1 MTVAAGDPQSPQDRS
16 RPKVFGIGFHKT
28 GTKSLGAAL
37 GILGYRV
44 CGPVGAKDPDIARKA
59 VTLIDTLA
67 WQYDAFQDN
76 PWPLFYERLD
86 QHHAGSR
93 FVLTVRPEDAWLD
106 SVVSHF
112 GHHDTPMRHYIY
124 GVGHPEGNEQAFLD
138 RYRRHNDEVQAYFR
152 HRPEDFLVI
161 DITAGE
167 GWERL
172 CGFLGLEEP
181 DHPFPKLNTRDRRL
195 GPGY

>member
-1 MTVAAGDPQSPQDRS
+1 M
-16 RPKVFGIGFHKT
+16 
-28 GTKSLGAAL
+28 
-37 GILGYRV
+37 
-44 CGPVGAKDPDIARKA
+44 
-59 VTLIDTLA
+59 IDALA

-86 QHHAGSR
+86 VHHPGSQ
-93 FVLTVRPEDAWLD
+93 FILTVRSPDTWLD
-106 SVVSHF
+106 SVLSHF

-124 GVGHPEGNEQAFLD
+124 GVGHPEGNEEVFLE

-152 HRPEDFLVI
+152 SRPGDLLVI

-167 GWERL
+167 GWEPL
-172 CGFLGLEEP
+172 CGFLGLEPP
-181 DHPFPKLNTRDRRL
+181 DKNFPKLNTRDRRL